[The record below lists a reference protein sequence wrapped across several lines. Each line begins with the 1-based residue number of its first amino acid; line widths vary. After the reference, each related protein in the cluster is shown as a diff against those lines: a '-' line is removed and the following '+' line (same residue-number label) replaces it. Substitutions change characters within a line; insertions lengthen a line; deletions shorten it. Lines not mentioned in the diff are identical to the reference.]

1 MIKSAQEYSIHSLFD
16 PEAKITYNVPKYQR
30 EYSWKESNWEDL
42 FSDLEDEGQEH
53 FLGTILVVN
62 QGNDSLKIA
71 PLEII
76 DGQQRLLTISII
88 YAASYERMS
97 HLPQETSNDED
108 FITEKQNLKYKL
120 IEKHQDNQLK
130 FSPQEQSN
138 NRADYGYL
146 IESVGAFSNNTAKPK
161 NYGNRK
167 ISRAYSYFKEKIS
180 EYSYKEL
187 KKFLG
192 KLNDA
197 SVVKI
202 EVSSYSDAYVLFQS
216 LNNRGTPLLA
226 TDLIKTNMLSE
237 MEKNN
242 IMSLDESYKKWQQI
256 INNLI
261 DDPVVNERFLRQY
274 YNAFKTNQ
282 KFVTVAK
289 KFPRATRTNL
299 IKVYNDNLIPKYPD
313 FLFKELLDKS
323 EIYGDIV
330 KGCYPES
337 ERISNN
343 LMDLTH
349 VRGVPA
355 YAFLLYLLS
364 EFHDTALIEEVTEYI
379 VKWYARR
386 NLTDF
391 PATRNADTIFIKL
404 IESCRIKKKEGI
416 TSKFILNE
424 LKGNMSS
431 IDVVKNKIN
440 GDIYRDNPD
449 ISRFLLSKIE
459 ECHMSKER
467 KVNLWEKTQNGLVFT
482 IEHIFPEGENIP
494 REWINMIANGD
505 ENLAKKNQEQY
516 VHKVGN
522 LTLTAYNS
530 NLSNLSFK
538 KKRDRTDKQGIP
550 IGYKNGFYLNH
561 DLKDKDIW
569 NVDEIKMR
577 GGKLISE
584 FIDFL
589 ELEGD

>member
-1 MIKSAQEYSIHSLFD
+1 M
-16 PEAKITYNVPKYQR
+16 
-30 EYSWKESNWEDL
+30 
-42 FSDLEDEGQEH
+42 
-53 FLGTILVVN
+53 
-62 QGNDSLKIA
+62 
-71 PLEII
+71 
-76 DGQQRLLTISII
+76 
-88 YAASYERMS
+88 
-97 HLPQETSNDED
+97 
-108 FITEKQNLKYKL
+108 
-120 IEKHQDNQLK
+120 
-130 FSPQEQSN
+130 
-138 NRADYGYL
+138 
-146 IESVGAFSNNTAKPK
+146 
-161 NYGNRK
+161 
-167 ISRAYSYFKEKIS
+167 
-180 EYSYKEL
+180 
-187 KKFLG
+187 G

>member
-1 MIKSAQEYSIHSLFD
+1 M
-16 PEAKITYNVPKYQR
+16 
-30 EYSWKESNWEDL
+30 

-256 INNLI
+256 INNLT